1 MLFTVTPSRAGL
13 VQIKNADVFVAFNLV
28 LFLGMCVVVYYDRF
42 LHYRG
47 PGNLHEFFIY
57 AAVIVAAIVGAWL
70 KLRSYVWRSSVL
82 VLLQCGIFAHFLGA
96 FVRVGGGRLYD
107 AVFLGIRYDKCVHFF
122 NAFVASALLSHTF
135 ELMKLKLAPVR
146 GLVIVLCVLGMGAGV
161 EIVEYLVV
169 LTVKNNGVGGYD
181 NNMQDMIGNLLG
193 GILFAVFSAVRSRSA
208 EASTRNEVRPEG
220 FES

>member
-1 MLFTVTPSRAGL
+1 MLFTTPPRAGL
-13 VQIKNADVFVAFNLV
+13 VKPKNADVFVVFNLV
-28 LFLGMCVVVYYDRF
+28 LFLGMCGVVYYDRF

-82 VLLQCGIFAHFLGA
+82 VLLQCGSFAHFLGA
-96 FVRVGGGRLYD
+96 FVRVGDRRLYD

-122 NAFVASALLSHTF
+122 NAFVVSALLSHAF
-135 ELMKLKLAPVR
+135 DLMRLKLAPVR
-146 GLVIVLCVLGMGAGV
+146 GLVIVLCALGLGAGV

-169 LTVKNNGVGGYD
+169 LTLKNNGVGGYD

-193 GILFAVFSAVRSRSA
+193 GILFAVVSAVRSRSGGA
-208 EASTRNEVRPEG
+208 ATGNEAPPEG
-220 FES
+220 FEP